1 MPDPLSAETIKVLS
15 SNFVMPNDE
24 YPRARRCIAKTKSGC
39 QCKNSVNCSYHR
51 CNESDCEE
59 EPSHSRRDTPL
70 TPSNLRH
77 DYYLSGKKTRL
88 PQSIP
93 DPISRQSTKTETVIS
108 EDTSSN
114 DNIGNENGSVQAT
127 SPGTTRLP
135 VVSSTDTSGSEN
147 GALPRRRYRT
157 SARSCTTDISKS
169 PDVIGKRDTIA
180 VSPSLCRTQSVPIP
194 YIARPESHSDHFGG
208 VSNPILTHLS
218 QRQRLNAIQI
228 MVESIG
234 NVWNEAV
241 DTPKKV
247 DDPKSTHLSQRQ
259 RLNTVRIMVESI
271 DNVWN
276 EAVNTPKKVNAKNE
290 KAKILHQNKTH
301 RRNEKTRRPSDSEVR
316 TPYSVAS
323 QPFPGPDDATVPEPE
338 VQYQDSPAMNVGTSV
353 NYEMSGALLDWDL
366 ETGQEIPWTN
376 EGQINPTFLASS
388 LSDGAL
394 ADPTIF
400 STLPDPTLEAGVAT
414 KGKERERRY
423 SNRRDHTECPPST
436 PVALKIE
443 NAETREIDANMA
455 VTNAMSDRLEA
466 EYKAKNA
473 ERENAEREN
482 TERGNT
488 ERENTER
495 ENAERE
501 NAEREN
507 AEKVEAWNAKA
518 VDTAAETE
526 AIKKETDKLRRQRRQ
541 SYAPQTPLPPS
552 TLNQVIMNAG
562 HGINI
567 SQMRELGPH
576 MIEVARQE
584 NSRLERRVSIVPEA
598 EART

>member
-1 MPDPLSAETIKVLS
+1 
-15 SNFVMPNDE
+15 
-24 YPRARRCIAKTKSGC
+24 
-39 QCKNSVNCSYHR
+39 
-51 CNESDCEE
+51 
-59 EPSHSRRDTPL
+59 
-70 TPSNLRH
+70 
-77 DYYLSGKKTRL
+77 
-88 PQSIP
+88 
-93 DPISRQSTKTETVIS
+93 
-108 EDTSSN
+108 
-114 DNIGNENGSVQAT
+114 
-127 SPGTTRLP
+127 
-135 VVSSTDTSGSEN
+135 
-147 GALPRRRYRT
+147 
-157 SARSCTTDISKS
+157 
-169 PDVIGKRDTIA
+169 
-180 VSPSLCRTQSVPIP
+180 
-194 YIARPESHSDHFGG
+194 
-208 VSNPILTHLS
+208 
-218 QRQRLNAIQI
+218 
-228 MVESIG
+228 
-234 NVWNEAV
+234 
-241 DTPKKV
+241 
-247 DDPKSTHLSQRQ
+247 
-259 RLNTVRIMVESI
+259 
-271 DNVWN
+271 
-276 EAVNTPKKVNAKNE
+276 
-290 KAKILHQNKTH
+290 
-301 RRNEKTRRPSDSEVR
+301 
-316 TPYSVAS
+316 
-323 QPFPGPDDATVPEPE
+323 
-338 VQYQDSPAMNVGTSV
+338 MNVGTSV

-400 STLPDPTLEAGVAT
+400 STLPDPTLEAGVTT
-414 KGKERERRY
+414 KGKEREKRY

-473 ERENAEREN
+473 ERENTERANTEREN
-482 TERGNT
+482 TERENT
-488 ERENTER
+488 ERENAER

-541 SYAPQTPLPPS
+541 SYAPQIPLPPS
-552 TLNQVIMNAG
+552 TLNQVVMTAG

-576 MIEVARQE
+576 ISEMARQE